1 MNVSRNFILAG
12 AVYLL
17 IGISFGIHLGAT
29 GDHTMAP
36 LHAHINLLGF
46 TLMTV
51 FGVLYRVFPETGFS
65 SLARAQF
72 WLHLGGMIILLV
84 MLYLMFSGQIA
95 EESMFPIAPIAEIA
109 VFVGILFYAYNVLK
123 NLK

>member
-12 AVYLL
+12 AAYLI
-17 IGISFGIHLGAT
+17 IGICFGIYMGAT

-51 FGVLYRVFPETGFS
+51 FGVLYRVFPETGLS
-65 SLARAQF
+65 GLARIHF
-72 WLHLGGMIILLV
+72 WLHLGGTIILLI
-84 MLYLMFSGQIA
+84 MLYLLFSGRIA
-95 EESMFPIAPIAEIA
+95 EESMFPLAPIAEIA
-109 VFVGILFYAYNVLK
+109 VLAGIVIYAYNVLK

>member
-12 AVYLL
+12 AVYLV
-17 IGISFGIHLGAT
+17 IGVCFGIYMGASQ
-29 GDHTMAP
+29 DHTFAP

-51 FGVLYRVFPETGFS
+51 FGVLYRVFPETGHS
-65 SLARAQF
+65 SLARLHF
-72 WLHLGGMIILLV
+72 WLHLGGTVILLI
-84 MLYLMFSGQIA
+84 MLYLLFAGRI
-95 EESMFPIAPIAEIA
+95 EEASMAPLAPIAEIA
-109 VFVGILFYAYNVLK
+109 VLLGILIYAYNVLT

>member
-12 AVYLL
+12 ALYLL
-17 IGISFGIHLGAT
+17 IGISFGIHMGAS

-51 FGVLYRVFPETGFS
+51 FGVLYRVFPETGHS
-65 SLARAQF
+65 SLARAHF
-72 WLHLGGMIILLV
+72 WLHLGGTIVLLV
-84 MLYLMFSGQIA
+84 MLYLMFAGRIA
-95 EESMFPIAPIAEIA
+95 EEAMFPIAPIAEIA
-109 VFVGILFYAYNVLK
+109 IFVGIALYAYNILK